1 MIHARVVVPMALA
14 VTGFLGAPARA
25 EVRSETF
32 RSSSLGHD
40 VRYTVDLPASY
51 GDGEKRYPVVYALH
65 GLFEG
70 PGFWERRGLAK
81 GLARLREER
90 TVREFLV
97 VCVDGGNSFFVN
109 GPPGAFQDL
118 VTRDIVAHVEATYRV
133 LPGRA
138 HRALLGVSMGGY
150 GALRIAFTEPG
161 GFAAVATHSAMLLD
175 GIPDASDGAGR
186 WQMAAFQAV
195 FGDPIDKTRW
205 DAADPLLLA
214 TRADA
219 KAAPALYFDCGA
231 EDRYG
236 LAAGQKKLQAAL
248 TARQV
253 PYTAELPPG
262 DHGYEFVRSRLE
274 VSLRFLDRALG
285 DGSGRSGDR

>member
-1 MIHARVVVPMALA
+1 
-14 VTGFLGAPARA
+14 
-25 EVRSETF
+25 
-32 RSSSLGHD
+32 
-40 VRYTVDLPASY
+40 
-51 GDGEKRYPVVYALH
+51 
-65 GLFEG
+65 
-70 PGFWERRGLAK
+70 
-81 GLARLREER
+81 
-90 TVREFLV
+90 
-97 VCVDGGNSFFVN
+97 
-109 GPPGAFQDL
+109 
-118 VTRDIVAHVEATYRV
+118 
-133 LPGRA
+133 
-138 HRALLGVSMGGY
+138 
-150 GALRIAFTEPG
+150 
-161 GFAAVATHSAMLLD
+161 
-175 GIPDASDGAGR
+175 
-186 WQMAAFQAV
+186 MAAFHAV

-214 TRADA
+214 ARADP

-285 DGSGRSGDR
+285 DGRERRPMTAPVSLPSCRAGGASPAARCRRARRFSISTNTLKAMAK